1 MFHSVLS
8 NHDNIQ
14 MIDED
19 HINNNPEYPIQYHIN
34 LVLENLQI
42 FVMICNQ
49 KDEIQL
55 NITCISIIKE
65 NSLIQYV

>member
-1 MFHSVLS
+1 MFHNVLS

-65 NSLIQYV
+65 NSLIEYV

>member
-1 MFHSVLS
+1 MFHNVLS

-19 HINNNPEYPIQYHIN
+19 HINNNLEYPIQYHIN

-65 NSLIQYV
+65 NSLIEYV

>member
-65 NSLIQYV
+65 NSLIEYV

>member
-1 MFHSVLS
+1 MFHNVLS